1 MTVYYEQGRVNRMP
15 YNKYVLGETIRE
27 LRREKGISQEVLS
40 GLSGIARSHLSMI
53 ENGTTSINVETLWKI
68 ADAIGV
74 PLSEIVE
81 RVEMKM
87 EQ

>member
-1 MTVYYEQGRVNRMP
+1 MP

-27 LRREKGISQEVLS
+27 MRREKGISQEVLS

-53 ENGTTSINVETLWKI
+53 ETGTTSINMDTIWKI

-74 PLSEIVE
+74 PLSEIIVRAE
-81 RVEMKM
+81 KKM
-87 EQ
+87 G

>member
-1 MTVYYEQGRVNRMP
+1 MP

-27 LRREKGISQEVLS
+27 MRREKGISQEVLS

-53 ENGTTSINVETLWKI
+53 ETGTTSINMDTIWKI

-74 PLSEIVE
+74 PLSEIIARAE
-81 RVEMKM
+81 KRMG
-87 EQ
+87 